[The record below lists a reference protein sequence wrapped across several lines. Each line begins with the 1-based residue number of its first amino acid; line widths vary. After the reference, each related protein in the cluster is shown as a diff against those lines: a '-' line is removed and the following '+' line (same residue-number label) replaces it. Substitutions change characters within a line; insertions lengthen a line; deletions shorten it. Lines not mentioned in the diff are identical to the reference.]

1 MYSCMP
7 GDDDRGGGLSGCA
20 CCGPLIQSASRRI
33 ASGLSRRGFVAGIG
47 ASLAALGVV
56 RRADAEPEGPPPPI
70 VFTNFRLFDGRSST
84 LRAGLRLLI
93 DGGRI
98 KSVETGDVGAPDGA
112 KNIDCGGRTIMP
124 GLIDAHWHTI
134 FAGLSIASLL
144 SAEMG
149 YIFLAASAEA
159 ERTLMRGFTTVR
171 DLGGPSFAL
180 KQAIDDGLAQGPRI
194 YPCGAMITTTG
205 GHGDLRPLSDLPR
218 RPGGPL
224 SYLEQKGAAN
234 IADSADEVRLRV
246 REQLMQGASQI
257 KLVGGGGVSSPRT
270 TLDMLT
276 FSEPEMQAGVE
287 AAADRNTYVAVHA
300 YPSAAIRRALA
311 AGVQCIEHG
320 HLMDEATAKLMAG
333 NGVWL
338 STQPFLDEADTGRLT
353 GQSRLNAL
361 QVFAGTN
368 TLYPLAIEHKIKT
381 AFGSDL
387 LFSRELAERQG
398 VMLTHLRRWYDNVDI
413 LRMATSVNGELLA
426 LSGPRN
432 PYPGKLGV
440 VEKDAFADLLVV
452 DGDPIADI
460 TLLEKPDSKSRNDH
474 EGRPHLQESLRRIG
488 AAAERIVLGAERSW
502 QEALSVWGRS
512 RASLS
517 RLTSP
522 CKAAART
529 APSPGACSTD
539 CSRSRGSRSR
549 RFRARR
555 PAR

>member
-7 GDDDRGGGLSGCA
+7 GDDHQTGGVSSCV
-20 CCGPLIQSASRRI
+20 CCRPLMQSATRRI
-33 ASGLSRRGFVAGIG
+33 NAGLSRRGFVAGMG
-47 ASLAALGVV
+47 ASLAALGFV
-56 RRADAEPEGPPPPI
+56 RRAGAQPEAAPPPI
-70 VFTNFRLFDGRSST
+70 VFTNFRLFDGVSAE
-84 LRAGLRLLI
+84 LRAGLRLFI
-93 DGGRI
+93 EGDRI
-98 KSVETGDVGAPDGA
+98 KAIEAGDVGAPEGA
-112 KNIDCGGRTIMP
+112 RVIDCGGRTVMP
-124 GLIDAHWHTI
+124 GLIDAHVHTI
-134 FAGLSIASLL
+134 FAGLPASSLL
-144 SAEMG
+144 TADMG
-149 YIFLAASAEA
+149 YIFLAAGEEA

-180 KQAIDDGLAQGPRI
+180 KQAIDDGLARGPRI

-205 GHGDLRPLSDLPR
+205 GHADLRPLSDLPR
-218 RPGGPL
+218 SPGGPL

-234 IADSADEVRLRV
+234 IADSSDEVRLRV

-276 FSEPEMQAGVE
+276 FSESEMRAGVE

-320 HLMDEATAKLMAG
+320 HLMDEATAMLMADQG
-333 NGVWL
+333 IWL
-338 STQPFLDEADTGRLT
+338 STQPFLGEEDTGRLT

-361 QVFAGTN
+361 RMFAGTN

-387 LFSRELAERQG
+387 LFSRDLAARQG
-398 VMLTHLRRWYDNVDI
+398 VMLTHLRRWYENVDI

-440 VEKDAFADLLVV
+440 VEKDALADLLVV
-452 DGDPIADI
+452 NGDPIADI
-460 TLLEKPDSKSRNDH
+460 ALLEKPDTNLALIVKG
-474 EGRPHLQESLRRIG
+474 GRIYKDLPKG
-488 AAAERIVLGAERSW
+488 
-502 QEALSVWGRS
+502 
-512 RASLS
+512 
-517 RLTSP
+517 
-522 CKAAART
+522 
-529 APSPGACSTD
+529 
-539 CSRSRGSRSR
+539 
-549 RFRARR
+549 
-555 PAR
+555 